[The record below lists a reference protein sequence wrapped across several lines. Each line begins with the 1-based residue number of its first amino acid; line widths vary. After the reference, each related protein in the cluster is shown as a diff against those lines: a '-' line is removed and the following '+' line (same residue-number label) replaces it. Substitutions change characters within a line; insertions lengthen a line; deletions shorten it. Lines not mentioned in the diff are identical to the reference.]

1 MPIIC
6 KTEAKASLKLLNHI
20 NSFMFEEECRELKWF
35 TEPQKKHLKD
45 AAKALCK
52 IIDKHWSMKLI
63 KSSYKIIPQE
73 AGLEDQWKNLVLYQQ
88 LSEWMIN

>member
-35 TEPQKKHLKD
+35 TESQKKHLKD
-45 AAKALCK
+45 AAEALCEV
-52 IIDKHWSMKLI
+52 IDKH
-63 KSSYKIIPQE
+63 
-73 AGLEDQWKNLVLYQQ
+73 
-88 LSEWMIN
+88 

>member
-20 NSFMFEEECRELKWF
+20 SSFLFEEEYRELRWF

-45 AAKALCK
+45 VAEALCEV
-52 IIDKHWSMKLI
+52 IDKH
-63 KSSYKIIPQE
+63 
-73 AGLEDQWKNLVLYQQ
+73 
-88 LSEWMIN
+88 

>member
-1 MPIIC
+1 MLIIC

-52 IIDKHWSMKLI
+52 IIDKHLI
-63 KSSYKIIPQE
+63 K
-73 AGLEDQWKNLVLYQQ
+73 
-88 LSEWMIN
+88 M